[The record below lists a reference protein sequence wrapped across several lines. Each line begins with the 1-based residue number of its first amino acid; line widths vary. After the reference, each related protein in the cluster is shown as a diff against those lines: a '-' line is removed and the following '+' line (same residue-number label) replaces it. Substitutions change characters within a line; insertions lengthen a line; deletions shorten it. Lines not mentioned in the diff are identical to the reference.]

1 MNSCKTATSF
11 MEIFIEKELE
21 FNSFY
26 DYEKLEKTMLVRC
39 YDILKLHYDSCKY
52 CSELYEIMFA
62 LYDEANTL
70 HQIGPN

>member
-21 FNSFY
+21 FNSFF
-26 DYEKLEKTMLVRC
+26 DHEMLEKTMLSRC

-52 CSELYEIMFA
+52 CSELYEIMFM